1 MAENTGRRIE
11 RPADSNRRTGKQH
24 AAVRPHKLTANAQP
38 APTQPAQTQTTSTA
52 KVEQIIQSF
61 MKTLPGG
68 SMSDV
73 LWGSKVAKKEE
84 AARKYF
90 GIPKGDAVWLILDTT
105 LFGSCKVGFALC
117 TSGMHAHDERGKD
130 AHLSWQK
137 VAKATLE
144 TDGGT
149 LVVDGN
155 RFVASG
161 EADDLMQLFRRI
173 QKELVS

>member
-61 MKTLPGG
+61 MKTLPDG
-68 SMSDV
+68 SVDDV
-73 LWGSKVAKKEE
+73 LWGSKVSQKEE

-90 GIPKGDAVWLILDTT
+90 GVPKGDAVWLILDTT

-117 TSGMHAHDERGKD
+117 TSGMYAHDERGED
-130 AHLSWQK
+130 ARLSWQK
-137 VAKATLE
+137 VAKAVLE
-144 TDGGT
+144 DDDGT

-155 RFVASG
+155 RFIASG
-161 EADDLMQLFRRI
+161 DVDDLIQLFRRI
-173 QKELVS
+173 QKELAS